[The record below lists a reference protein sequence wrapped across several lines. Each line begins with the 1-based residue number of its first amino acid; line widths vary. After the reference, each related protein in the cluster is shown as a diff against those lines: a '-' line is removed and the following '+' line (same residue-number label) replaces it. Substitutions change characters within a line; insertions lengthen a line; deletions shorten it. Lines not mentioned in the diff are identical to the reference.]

1 MLEDVKVISH
11 PPAPNWQELEREGF
25 YTKHRRRCQE
35 SVKRYAENKSIPY
48 TEEDLEDSVSEA
60 VYSILRAGQA
70 VELGLFCRASRYKF
84 ISMICRKQSKAE
96 PLEFLED
103 HEGLYTMQSM
113 ENRLRPAPEK
123 YLQDAEFYSSLLD
136 SKLQERT
143 KAVIKMIIAGYNQSE
158 IASRLK
164 TSIRNI
170 QREYK
175 FIRHLIDINYL

>member
-1 MLEDVKVISH
+1 
-11 PPAPNWQELEREGF
+11 
-25 YTKHRRRCQE
+25 
-35 SVKRYAENKSIPY
+35 
-48 TEEDLEDSVSEA
+48 
-60 VYSILRAGQA
+60 
-70 VELGLFCRASRYKF
+70 
-84 ISMICRKQSKAE
+84 
-96 PLEFLED
+96 
-103 HEGLYTMQSM
+103 M